1 MESTDDRETRTQLL
15 IADLRRRAEA
25 CQDPRE
31 QANLRR
37 SVDSLVR
44 LAMARRS

>member
-1 MESTDDRETRTQLL
+1 MESTEDRYARTQLL

-25 CQDPRE
+25 CEDPRE
-31 QANLRR
+31 KTNLSR

-44 LAMARRS
+44 LAVALKP